1 MDIIKDFLYFDDSNY
16 KLKGGTVLAAAQL
29 AKSPQAQQM
38 VKGAASNGAA
48 SNSGSNSGSN
58 NSSNNNGDL
67 EKVNESSLFGDFGDS
82 IIETVRDT
90 FKKFKSFIL
99 GYFIIPIMFGS
110 FAPALPFFVVMAAMF
125 AMLKYLMGFFRKL

>member
-1 MDIIKDFLYFDDSNY
+1 MDIIKDLLYFDDSNY
-16 KLKGGTVLAAAQL
+16 KLKGGAPLVAAQV
-29 AKSPQAQQM
+29 AKSG
-38 VKGAASNGAA
+38 VASNVASNAA
-48 SNSGSNSGSN
+48 SNSSGN
-58 NSSNNNGDL
+58 NNSNNNNKDL

-99 GYFIIPIMFGS
+99 GYFIIPVMFGS

-125 AMLKYLMGFFRKL
+125 AILKYLMGFFRKL

>member
-16 KLKGGTVLAAAQL
+16 KLKGGTVLDAAQL

-38 VKGAASNGAA
+38 VKGAASN
-48 SNSGSNSGSN
+48 SGSNSGSN
-58 NSSNNNGDL
+58 NSSNNNADL